1 MYQIVWFLTL
11 GAFGCSVLSAQS
23 GEVTVFGGKSHIG
36 DATLGEVGFAAQQ
49 IALDGGYKA
58 GARLS
63 LNGSTFFGHELS
75 YGFERHKLTVGGQ
88 EEAKAHVQQF
98 FYDFVVHFTPRA
110 VSIRPFVLAGG
121 GFSSFSPRQEGVFAA
136 AAGETKLGYNYG
148 GGLKVK
154 LGPLFGLRFDVRD
167 HVTGKP
173 NLLDLPD
180 VDGRLHSLEYS
191 AGLSLLF

>member
-1 MYQIVWFLTL
+1 MYQIVLVLTL
-11 GAFGCSVLSAQS
+11 GVVGGSVLSAQS
-23 GEVTVFGGKSHIG
+23 GELTVFGGRSHVG
-36 DATLGEVGFAAQQ
+36 DADLGEVGFAAQK
-49 IALDGGYKA
+49 IALEGGFKA

-75 YGFERHKLTVGGQ
+75 YGFERHNLSVAGQ
-88 EEAKAHVQQF
+88 DEAKAHVQQF
-98 FYDFVVHFTPRA
+98 FYDFVVHLTPRA
-110 VSIRPFVLAGG
+110 VPIRPFVLAGA

-154 LGPLFGLRFDVRD
+154 LAPMFGLRFDFRD

-173 NLLDLPD
+173 NLLDLPN

-191 AGLSLLF
+191 AGLSFLF